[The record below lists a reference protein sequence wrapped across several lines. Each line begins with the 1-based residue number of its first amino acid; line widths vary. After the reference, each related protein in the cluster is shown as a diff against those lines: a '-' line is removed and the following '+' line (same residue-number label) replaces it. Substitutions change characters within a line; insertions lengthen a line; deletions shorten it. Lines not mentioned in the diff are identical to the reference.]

1 MASKKKT
8 ETPVVEVS
16 VTSTQVA
23 EKPKRTRKKSATNT
37 REVSAVISE
46 ITEKKSTVGD
56 TTKAVA
62 KILDS
67 KEKKVTTFRR
77 INNDGVVN
85 MSEFTPS
92 ELEEY
97 HNIGKKLDVH
107 DKMSISNYGAELS
120 EQLNRSTKD
129 LMKRGS
135 SAKLGDETQ
144 SIMKAISAKLVTI
157 DLDEIK
163 KPNWFVRTIREI
175 PLLNKMFFSIQKFI
189 TKCEN
194 LEKDVEM
201 MQEKLH
207 AAQAIALRDNTELEQ
222 RFQET
227 ISYIEVLE
235 KLIIAAKLK
244 SEEYGKAL
252 EVMESQPDKYS
263 AIDIHDTRNFK
274 HELDKRVEA
283 MLTWHLSFNQSL
295 FRIRDIQD
303 ANIAH
308 SNSISQDIDNMMP
321 MLRDQLQQAVY
332 LYNLEQGLKAHE
344 VMIDGF
350 NEILTHN
357 ADATHD
363 LKVRVTKMTE
373 SPSIKLETLKHNQ
386 EKIKQTTSDCLRII
400 DEAAKERLNNERE
413 MAKMRAELDSMMSG
427 VAIDSKATSAA
438 AIEAKYSDT
447 GTPDVGPR

>member
-1 MASKKKT
+1 MAGKKKT

-16 VTSTQVA
+16 VTTTKVA
-23 EKPKRTRKKSATNT
+23 EKPKRTRKKSATVGT
-37 REVSAVISE
+37 REVATVISE
-46 ITEKKSTVGD
+46 ITDKKGTVGEAS
-56 TTKAVA
+56 TAVA
-62 KILDS
+62 KILET
-67 KEKKVTTFRR
+67 KEQKVSTFRR
-77 INNDGVVN
+77 INDDGVVN
-85 MSEFTPS
+85 MTEFTRA
-92 ELEEY
+92 ELDEY
-97 HNIGKKLDVH
+97 HAIGKKLDVH

-129 LMKRGS
+129 LMKRS
-135 SAKLGDETQ
+135 SSTKLGDETQ

-157 DLDEIK
+157 DLDDIK
-163 KPNWFVRTIREI
+163 RPNAFVRFVRSV
-175 PLLNKMFFSIQKFI
+175 PLLNKMFFSVKAFI

-201 MQEKLH
+201 MQDKLH

-227 ISYIEVLE
+227 LSYIEVLE

-344 VMIDGF
+344 AMIDGF

-373 SPSIKLETLKHNQ
+373 SPSLKLETLKHNQ
-386 EKIKQTTSDCLRII
+386 EKIKETYADCMRII
-400 DEAAKERLNNERE
+400 DDAAKERLNNERE
-413 MAKMRAELDSMMSG
+413 MAKMRAELDTMMSG
-427 VAIDSKATSAA
+427 IDTSKRTESAA
-438 AIEAKYSDT
+438 AIEAKYS
-447 GTPDVGPR
+447 VSEE

>member
-1 MASKKKT
+1 MASKKKV
-8 ETPVVEVS
+8 ETPKVEVT
-16 VTSTQVA
+16 VTATEVA
-23 EKPKRTRKKSATNT
+23 EKPKRTRKKSATQLRST
-37 REVSAVISE
+37 EAVISE
-46 ITEKKSTVGD
+46 ISTKPTTAAD

-62 KILDS
+62 NILNS
-67 KEKKVTTFRR
+67 KEQKKVSTLRR
-77 INNDGVVN
+77 ISDAGEVN
-85 MSEFTPS
+85 MSGITTA

-97 HNIGKKLDVH
+97 RAIGKKLDVH

-129 LMKRGS
+129 LMKRGTTT
-135 SAKLGDETQ
+135 KLGDETK
-144 SIMKAISAKLVTI
+144 SIMKEISSKLVTI

-163 KPNWFVRTIREI
+163 RPNWFVRTVREI
-175 PLLNKMFFSIQKFI
+175 PLLNKLFFSVKAFVA
-189 TKCEN
+189 KCES

-201 MQEKLH
+201 MQDKLH

-227 ISYIEVLE
+227 LSYIDVLE
-235 KLIIAAKLK
+235 KLIIAAKIK

-252 EVMESQPDKYS
+252 EIMEADTSKYS
-263 AIDIHDTRNFK
+263 AIDIHDTKNFK
-274 HELDKRVEA
+274 HELDKRIEA

-308 SNSISQDIDNMMP
+308 SNSVSQDIDNMMP

-350 NEILTHN
+350 NEILAHN

-373 SPSIKLETLKHNQ
+373 SPSLKLETLKHNQ
-386 EKIKQTTSDCLRII
+386 EKIKETTRDCMRII

-413 MAKMRAELDSMMSG
+413 MAKMRVELESMMSG
-427 VAIDSKATSAA
+427 VPMSGSIESAT
-438 AIEAKYSDT
+438 AIEAKYTVDE
-447 GTPDVGPR
+447 GPQ